1 MGEKPNSG
9 EANAGGPSKDK
20 KRDVEIPSRST
31 GKDIVLPVTN
41 RKDLSKEEWN
51 VEYREV
57 REALRVRIQNERDMS
72 NVMFYWI
79 LQGFR

>member
-1 MGEKPNSG
+1 MGENLNSG

-20 KRDVEIPSRST
+20 KRDVEIPSCST
-31 GKDIVLPVTN
+31 GKDIILPVTN
-41 RKDLSKEEWN
+41 RKNLSKEEWN
-51 VEYREV
+51 VKYRE
-57 REALRVRIQNERDMS
+57 AIRVRIQNERDIS